1 MAYMLYKYI
10 RRRAKES
17 RAKKETFSTAD
28 EIHLSPYASPP
39 SAAIDNHP
47 ALTNS
52 GAAPTTQS
60 SDITKPYA
68 VEDTVE
74 NERLRQE
81 ARKLAIRRWKLMAG
95 LVLPNF
101 LAAVDVTIVAPAIP
115 TISSH
120 FNHLSG
126 SFNWIVAA
134 YTLTFTTF
142 VPVSGQLADVYGRH
156 GALQWQ
162 MFWIMIGSVLC
173 ASSVTWGMLLFGRAL
188 QGLGAAG
195 ILNLTR
201 IILSDGMSLADN
213 SKNNTI
219 FSLINGIS
227 YAVGPVIGG
236 YLTSAS
242 WRYCFV
248 IPIPIAVVSQ
258 ILIFVLMRKELKKG
272 RVALNPGDSRRT
284 GYIAGLG
291 YIDWIGMITFIFGIG
306 FIILAVQWGGTSY
319 AWDSP
324 ATIVPFVIGGILLI
338 VFFTHEYLLGPGRLM
353 ARIFTRQ
360 VAIIPSTLFR
370 KKDTTLLM
378 IINFSAGV
386 SLVSAFYFVSYYWQL
401 AEGYPSSKA
410 GTQLLYY
417 TPGLGVGV
425 YLTLAMCN
433 YWPKQT
439 FYPLFI
445 GSIVEA
451 VGLAAMTWA
460 ISARNTT
467 LVSVFLAVAGAGTA
481 FRFMPVVLHAAGIW
495 PTRLAAMQS
504 VLSFTL
510 PLGETL
516 GISMMGAVFSNKFAQ
531 YLSAIDPGNSSS
543 FNGGTTGPTNLDLL
557 NSLPPAAQE
566 AVRNAAARAI
576 MWGFISVLPLMALS
590 IVASAFLGNV
600 WIGNPK
606 KVDAEGRVKKEE
618 KKGMVITSPFLL
630 AVCTGSVHN
639 QRREVDPVAE
649 QREHERE
656 QAEAHDAEAATG
668 LGPVQ
673 AAHVRGRDGE
683 A

>member
-1 MAYMLYKYI
+1 MAYLLFKYI
-10 RRRAKES
+10 KRRVKES
-17 RAKKETFSTAD
+17 KARKEGLPTTD

-39 SAAIDNHP
+39 STAGDTAQD
-47 ALTNS
+47 ALTGD
-52 GAAPTTQS
+52 GAAPTNQTS
-60 SDITKPYA
+60 HVTKPHPTENP
-68 VEDTVE
+68 VEH
-74 NERLRQE
+74 ERLRQE
-81 ARKLAIRRWKLMAG
+81 SKRMAARRWKLILG

-115 TISSH
+115 QISSH

-162 MFWIMIGSVLC
+162 MFWIMIGSVFC

-188 QGLGAAG
+188 QGMGAAG

-227 YAVGPVIGG
+227 YAVGPILGG
-236 YLTSAS
+236 YLANSS

-248 IPIPIAVVSQ
+248 VPIPIAFLSH
-258 ILIFVLMRKELKKG
+258 ILIFFLMRSELKKG
-272 RVALNPGDSRRT
+272 RVNLQPGDSRRT
-284 GYIAGLG
+284 GYISGLAQ
-291 YIDWIGMITFIFGIG
+291 IDWIGMITFIFGIG
-306 FIILAVQWGGTSY
+306 LIILAVQWGGTSY
-319 AWDSP
+319 AWSSA
-324 ATIVPFVIGGILLI
+324 ATIVPLIVGGILVI
-338 VFFTHEYLLGPGRLM
+338 IFFTHEYLLGPGRLM

-360 VAIIPSTLFR
+360 VAMIPSTLFR
-370 KKDTTLLM
+370 KKDVTLLM

-401 AEGYPSSKA
+401 AEGYSSSKA

-425 YLTLAMCN
+425 YTTLLMCN
-433 YWPKQT
+433 VWPKQT

-495 PTRLAAMQS
+495 PNRLAAMQS

-531 YLSAIDPGNSSS
+531 YLRAIAPGNSSS
-543 FNGGTTGPTNLDLL
+543 INGGSTGLTSLDSLA
-557 NSLPPAAQE
+557 SLPPAEQE
-566 AVRNAAARAI
+566 AVRDAAARAI
-576 MWGFISVLPLMALS
+576 MWGFISVLPFVGLS

-606 KVDAEGRVKKEE
+606 KVADDGKVKKEE
-618 KKGMVITSPFLL
+618 KKGMVMTSPFLL
-630 AVCTGSVHN
+630 AVCTGSVHSN
-639 QRREVDPVAE
+639 RKEVDPVAE
-649 QREHERE
+649 QQEGLLERE
-656 QAEAHDAEAATG
+656 KVQDVEAAEVM
-668 LGPVQ
+668 PAQ
-673 AAHVRGRDGE
+673 AAHIRGGE